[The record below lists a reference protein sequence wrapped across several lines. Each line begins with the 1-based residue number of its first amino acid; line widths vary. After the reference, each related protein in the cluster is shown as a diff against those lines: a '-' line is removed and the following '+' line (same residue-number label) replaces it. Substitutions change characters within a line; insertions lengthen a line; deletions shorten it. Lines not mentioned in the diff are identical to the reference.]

1 MLAACSDLEAGSKE
15 RANWQRAISR
25 IHSAGMKPQNMSS
38 TSFFFF
44 LFLIPFMGILEVILT
59 SGARSVS
66 GKLYLYK
73 ARLEMFYALQTI
85 WSLYQLI
92 SFVTGAQKEPQTVGN
107 G

>member
-25 IHSAGMKPQNMSS
+25 IHSAGMRHKTCHLPH
-38 TSFFFF
+38 FFL
-44 LFLIPFMGILEVILT
+44 LFLIPFMRILEVILT

-92 SFVTGAQKEPQTVGN
+92 SFATGAQKEPQTVGN

>member
-38 TSFFFF
+38 ISFFF

-92 SFVTGAQKEPQTVGN
+92 SFATGAQKEPQTVGN